1 MLALADNGKNLPM
14 QQWTTEAQ
22 PERVGELRRA
32 VAAYAAQNG
41 LSTRRVDDVAIAVS
55 ELVSNAV
62 IHAYRDQDDPGAVTV
77 EVACDRNSLK
87 VRVADEG
94 LGLVPRDDSP
104 GAGLGLQIAGMV
116 ADRLEVEDLD
126 PRGTAVNLTFA
137 AAA

>member
-1 MLALADNGKNLPM
+1 M
-14 QQWTTEAQ
+14 QQWTTTAH

-32 VAAYAAQNG
+32 VAAYATQHG
-41 LSTRRVDDVAIAVS
+41 LSTRRVDDVAVAVS

-62 IHAYRDQDDPGAVTV
+62 LHAYRDRESPGVVTV
-77 EVACDRNSLK
+77 KVATEDGTLV

-94 LGLVPRDDSP
+94 LGLAPRDDSP
-104 GAGLGLQIAGMV
+104 GAGLGLRIAGMV
-116 ADRLEVEDLD
+116 ADELEVEDLE